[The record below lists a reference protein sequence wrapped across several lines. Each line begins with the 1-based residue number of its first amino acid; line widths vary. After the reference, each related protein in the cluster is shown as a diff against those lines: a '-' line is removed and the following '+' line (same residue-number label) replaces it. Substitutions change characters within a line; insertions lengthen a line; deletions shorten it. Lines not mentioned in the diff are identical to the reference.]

1 MAKSD
6 SLDKKTKTFL
16 KKVALLGVDIKIDSV
31 QYAEIAR
38 ILQTGG
44 TGMST
49 GGKIRA
55 IKELRGYTGCGLKEA
70 KDAVNILEAQMPD
83 PN

>member
-6 SLDKKTKTFL
+6 SADTKTRTFL
-16 KKVALLGVDIKIDSV
+16 RKVALLGIDIKIDFV
-31 QYAEIAR
+31 QYAEIVR

-55 IKELRGYTGCGLKEA
+55 IKELRSYTGCGLKEA
-70 KDAVNILEAQMPD
+70 KDAVNILETQIPD
-83 PN
+83 LN